1 MRLSKKKLILGIF
14 ALLAVFIT
22 ACSPKVVYLPS
33 DTVVEYRDTTI
44 WKTDTLSVEVPVER
58 IVEVTPKDTLVMETS
73 VAKSVSFYN
82 KEIRMLQG
90 SLENKKVALQK
101 EYVYKDR
108 IVTKDSIVTK
118 EVPVPVEVEKKVVV
132 VPWIY
137 KVLSVIGLL
146 ALCVA
151 AAVALKAYI
160 EKRVF

>member
-1 MRLSKKKLILGIF
+1 MKLSNKTLILGIF
-14 ALLAVFIT
+14 LIFAS
-22 ACSPKVVYLPS
+22 CSPKVVYLPS

-118 EVPVPVEVEKKVVV
+118 EVPVPVEVEKVVKV

-137 KVLSVIGLL
+137 RVLSVIGLL

-151 AAVALKAYI
+151 AAVALKVYI
-160 EKRVF
+160 GKTLKIG